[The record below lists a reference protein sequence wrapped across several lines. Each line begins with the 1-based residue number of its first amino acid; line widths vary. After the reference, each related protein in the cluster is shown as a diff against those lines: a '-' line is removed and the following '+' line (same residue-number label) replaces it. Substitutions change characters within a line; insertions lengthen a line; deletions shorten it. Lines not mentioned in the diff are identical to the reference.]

1 MIQSWQLKL
10 LLNLTTFFFVKL
22 SKEKNIFCFDE
33 ILLCAYY
40 KVRRARFNFLAA
52 KKLVK
57 SLGHQKSEITKR
69 KTTGRHW
76 KCGDFTIP
84 HQNIQLHKHKYV
96 FLFDILDFYKLP
108 EFKFLLLKSRGD
120 LNKKWFLKYV
130 GFDQICNELTF
141 IAKWKF
147 SLF

>member
-1 MIQSWQLKL
+1 MIKILVKSAKGKIVFVV
-10 LLNLTTFFFVKL
+10 LTRFFMYNKKFVKRY
-22 SKEKNIFCFDE
+22 FDFW
-33 ILLCAYY
+33 
-40 KVRRARFNFLAA
+40 RQ

-84 HQNIQLHKHKYV
+84 HQNIQFLKHKYV

-108 EFKFLLLKSRGD
+108 EFKFLLLKSRCD